1 MILYA
6 LRCDGGHEFEV
17 WFRDAA
23 TFDRQ
28 AEAGIISCPICDS
41 HAVSKAI
48 MAPRLARH
56 HGVRSG
62 RDDDSGRS
70 GDAGAQAEAAPPS
83 PPAAG
88 DPATE
93 AMGSASAASPPDAAP
108 ALAPPPLAEA
118 VQALRTFVEKTCE
131 DVGDG
136 FAEEAR
142 RIHYGEADARGIRGH
157 ATAEEAESLRD
168 EGIGFSTLPWGRRTN
183 A

>member
-6 LRCDGGHEFEV
+6 LRCDGDHEFEA

-28 AEAGIISCPICDS
+28 AEAGIVSCPICES
-41 HAVSKAI
+41 RAVSKAM

-56 HGVRSG
+56 HGARSG
-62 RDDDSGRS
+62 RDDDSARPGDS
-70 GDAGAQAEAAPPS
+70 GANAEATPPP
-83 PPAAG
+83 PPATG
-88 DPATE
+88 DPATGDMNP
-93 AMGSASAASPPDAAP
+93 ASSAPPDAAP
-108 ALAPPPLAEA
+108 ALTPPPFAEA
-118 VQALRTFVEKTCE
+118 VQALRAFVEKTCE
-131 DVGDG
+131 DVGG
-136 FAEEAR
+136 EFAEEAR